1 MVEVAIVEAQQHLVH
16 MLIIRDKAGR
26 SIDSHLIAKTLDSQP
41 KYLQEA
47 LITFQFLGHILE
59 GIEVVEY
66 LG

>member
-1 MVEVAIVEAQQHLVH
+1 

-26 SIDSHLIAKTLDSQP
+26 SIELHLTAKTLDSQP